1 MLCLFATCH
10 ITSRNGSL
18 SVSNLTCLSLPSRVF
33 LFCFLVIFLSLFFL
47 SFSPPLRPNREDEN
61 ECSVGKHCGQA
72 VAVSRDY
79 TGAQACCLCRALIE
93 HLPCWPLVSLKYRS
107 TKPRRPQATGVV
119 RGLSC
124 RRCRMAVTGL
134 QSPPPQR
141 TFYSHPS
148 PPPPHLHPPSQRT
161 FFSPHSTSS
170 FSAPPILILP
180 PTPYQVPTLI

>member
-18 SVSNLTCLSLPSRVF
+18 SVSNLTCLSLPSRFFFFV
-33 LFCFLVIFLSLFFL
+33 CVVIFLSLFSL

-148 PPPPHLHPPSQRT
+148 PPPPPSPSISKNI
-161 FFSPHSTSS
+161 FFSTLYLL
-170 FSAPPILILP
+170 FLCTPILILP